1 MRRGKT
7 RMFDRELQKASRFED
22 AVGFTENPAGFR
34 NIHETHK
41 ADGKIKPGIGEWKLD
56 RARDP
61 VVYPQRFFFFRLLRV
76 LDKDFRNIDR
86 CHARATADEKPC
98 IVALTAANIQ
108 SREAINSRQKLEKS
122 WCIEVVPKNVVAGS
136 GQCGP
141 HGRVFVPITSGLFVV
156 HGSAI
161 RSGSAPG
168 RRRVNLLN
176 LCAGRR
182 GNR

>member
-76 LDKDFRNIDR
+76 LDKDFRNIPIR
-86 CHARATADEKPC
+86 LKQVAR
-98 IVALTAANIQ
+98 LL
-108 SREAINSRQKLEKS
+108 RE
-122 WCIEVVPKNVVAGS
+122 G
-136 GQCGP
+136 GG
-141 HGRVFVPITSGLFVV
+141 H
-156 HGSAI
+156 
-161 RSGSAPG
+161 G
-168 RRRVNLLN
+168 RRRPAWHQL
-176 LCAGRR
+176 
-182 GNR
+182 

>member
-86 CHARATADEKPC
+86 CHARHGR
-98 IVALTAANIQ
+98 
-108 SREAINSRQKLEKS
+108 REALYCSPHRSQYPIPRGHQLPAEAREKL
-122 WCIEVVPKNVVAGS
+122 VY
-136 GQCGP
+136 
-141 HGRVFVPITSGLFVV
+141 
-156 HGSAI
+156 
-161 RSGSAPG
+161 
-168 RRRVNLLN
+168 
-176 LCAGRR
+176 
-182 GNR
+182 